1 MIKSSTYRN
10 VAGMVAGVGLVVAAI
25 VTLPGCTPGDYRV
38 EADEVATD
46 IIQQKQMEALG
57 RNEPFTIE
65 KPELTLRRRLM
76 EAQELAR
83 SHAASLGVTNLE
95 PIPNWPDDD
104 YLKQG
109 VGESDGLME
118 VTPDQPVKLS
128 LQDAL
133 RVAAGNS
140 REYQAQKETVYRT
153 ALALDLERD
162 AFRTTFT
169 GVTSGDVS
177 YDSGANPQVAGIDSS
192 TEFGL
197 TQRFQNGLTL
207 SGAIALD
214 VAKLLTQDRSSSNA
228 LSADFSVE
236 LPLLRGSGKHIVAEP
251 LIQSERDALYAIY
264 RFERYKREFAV
275 SIASDYLSVLQQLDR
290 IQNEED
296 NYRGLIITVRQ
307 VRREAEAGRQSQIEV
322 DRALQDELAA
332 RQRWISAQQ
341 SYQRQLDSFK
351 LTLGLP
357 VDASIELDRE
367 ELQRL
372 AQEVRAKIPDTEDPL
387 ATSDEV
393 LPADAPV
400 TLVVPSREGAG
411 PMELEEDI
419 AIDLALNNRLDLRIA
434 QGEVY
439 DAQRQVV
446 VAADAL
452 GAELTLLGRASA
464 GQGRSLSS
472 ADQPDAFDPR
482 FDEGYYDTLL
492 TLDLPFERT
501 RERNTYRSSLITM
514 KRVVRDFQE
523 TEDRVKLDVRNI
535 LRDLL
540 EARES
545 LRIQRGAVDLAKE
558 RVKSTDMLLQAG
570 RGSIRNALDAK
581 DDLVQ
586 SQNNLTQALVSYLI
600 AELEIQRDMGVLE
613 VNEQG
618 LWRTID
624 PEELIH
630 DGNDHNGG

>member
-1 MIKSSTYRN
+1 MVKSNTRRQIVSYAATL
-10 VAGMVAGVGLVVAAI
+10 GLVLTWLMV
-25 VTLPGCTPGDYRV
+25 PGCKPGDYRQ
-38 EADEVATD
+38 EADDAVGG
-46 IIQQKQMEALG
+46 IIKQKQLQGLG
-57 RNEPFTIE
+57 REEPFTIE
-65 KPELTLRRRLM
+65 KPEQTLRRRLM
-76 EAQELAR
+76 EAQDLAR

-95 PIPNWPDDD
+95 SIPHWPDDD
-104 YLKQG
+104 YLDQG
-109 VGESDGLME
+109 EGESDGLMAIE
-118 VTPDQPVKLS
+118 PGVPVKLT
-128 LQDAL
+128 LIDAL

-140 REYQAQKETVYRT
+140 RAYQAQKENVYRA

-162 AFRTTFT
+162 AFRTTF
-169 GVTSGDVS
+169 SGDSSADVS
-177 YDSGANPQVAGIDSS
+177 YDSGADPQVAGIDSS

-197 TQRFQNGLTL
+197 TQRFTNGLTL

-214 VAKLLTQDRSSSNA
+214 VAKLLTQDHSSSNA

-236 LPLLRGSGKHIVAEP
+236 LPLLRGSGSHIVAEP
-251 LIQSERDALYAIY
+251 LLQSERDALYAIY
-264 RFERYKREFAV
+264 RFERFKHTFV
-275 SIASDYLSVLQQLDR
+275 VDIASDYLAVLQQLDR
-290 IQNEED
+290 VQNEED

-322 DRALQDELAA
+322 DRALQDELQA

-341 SYQRQLDSFK
+341 SYERSQDGFK

-357 VDASIELDRE
+357 VDADVELDRA
-367 ELQRL
+367 ELERL
-372 AQEVRAKIPDTEDPL
+372 AQTVRDALPVREDPL
-387 ATSDEV
+387 IQTGEA

-411 PMELEEDI
+411 PMELEQGV
-419 AIDLALNNRLDLRIA
+419 AVDLALKNRLDLRIA

-439 DAQRQVV
+439 DAQRGVV

-452 GAELTLLGRASA
+452 GAELTLLGRARA
-464 GQGRSLSS
+464 GESRSLSS
-472 ADQPDAFDPR
+472 AGQADAFDPR
-482 FDEGYYDTLL
+482 FDQGFYDTLL

-501 RERNTYRSSLITM
+501 RERNAYRNRLIDLQRT
-514 KRVVRDFQE
+514 VRDFQE

-540 EARES
+540 ESRES
-545 LRIQRGAVDLAKE
+545 LHIQAGAVELARE
-558 RVKSTDMLLQAG
+558 RVRSTDLLLQAG

-586 SQNNLTQALVSYLI
+586 SQNSLTQALVAYLI
-600 AELEIQRDMGVLE
+600 AELAIQRDMGVLE

-618 LWRTID
+618 MWRTYNHQ
-624 PEELIH
+624 EATH